1 MAIIHFVKKFILKFI
16 CFCCDCV
23 LVLATI
29 LFAIP
34 HCLIEVQWGKAVG
47 TNISV
52 VNFPIAFA
60 STPYVGYLTRTASGN
75 SGDNTVIV
83 RNITKTQ
90 LYGEFAYGG
99 SDKGVYWL
107 VIGK

>member
-1 MAIIHFVKKFILKFI
+1 MLQGMNILYENNS
-16 CFCCDCV
+16 
-23 LVLATI
+23 LVHYYFPI
-29 LFAIP
+29 
-34 HCLIEVQWGKAVG
+34 VQWGKAVG

-52 VNFPIAFA
+52 VNFPIAFT

-75 SGDNTVIV
+75 SGNNTVIV
-83 RNITKTQ
+83 RNITTSQ

-99 SDKGVYWL
+99 ADKGVYWL

>member
-1 MAIIHFVKKFILKFI
+1 MLKLNTNNTLKLI
-16 CFCCDCV
+16 GK
-23 LVLATI
+23 
-29 LFAIP
+29 LFSFPKSELP
-34 HCLIEVQWGKAVG
+34 HCYFEQWGKAVG

-52 VNFPIAFA
+52 VNFPIAFT

-75 SGDNTVIV
+75 SGNNTVIV
-83 RNITKTQ
+83 RNITTTQ

-99 SDKGVYWL
+99 ADKGVYWL

>member
-1 MAIIHFVKKFILKFI
+1 MCYLLEHN
-16 CFCCDCV
+16 
-23 LVLATI
+23 
-29 LFAIP
+29 IP
-34 HCLIEVQWGKAVG
+34 IVQWGKAVG
-47 TNISV
+47 TNVSV
-52 VNFPIAFA
+52 VNFPITFT

-75 SGDNTVIV
+75 SGNNTVIV
-83 RNITKTQ
+83 RNITTTQ

>member
-1 MAIIHFVKKFILKFI
+1 MAIK
-16 CFCCDCV
+16 
-23 LVLATI
+23 
-29 LFAIP
+29 
-34 HCLIEVQWGKAVG
+34 QWGKAVG

-52 VNFPIAFA
+52 VNFPIAFT
-60 STPYVGYLTRTASGN
+60 STPYVGYLTRIASGN

-83 RNITKTQ
+83 RNITTTQ

-99 SDKGVYWL
+99 ADKGVYWL

>member
-1 MAIIHFVKKFILKFI
+1 
-16 CFCCDCV
+16 
-23 LVLATI
+23 
-29 LFAIP
+29 
-34 HCLIEVQWGKAVG
+34 
-47 TNISV
+47 
-52 VNFPIAFA
+52 
-60 STPYVGYLTRTASGN
+60 VGYLTRTASGN
-75 SGDNTVIV
+75 SGNNTVIV

>member
-1 MAIIHFVKKFILKFI
+1 MVCNRKVA
-16 CFCCDCV
+16 
-23 LVLATI
+23 
-29 LFAIP
+29 
-34 HCLIEVQWGKAVG
+34 EQWGKAVG
-47 TNISV
+47 TNVSV
-52 VNFPIAFA
+52 VNFPITFT

-75 SGDNTVIV
+75 SGNNTVIV
-83 RNITKTQ
+83 RNITTTQ

>member
-1 MAIIHFVKKFILKFI
+1 MFPISNTFYSSPLYF
-16 CFCCDCV
+16 
-23 LVLATI
+23 
-29 LFAIP
+29 
-34 HCLIEVQWGKAVG
+34 EQWGKAVG
-47 TNISV
+47 TNVSV
-52 VNFPIAFA
+52 VNFPITFT

-75 SGDNTVIV
+75 SGNNTVIV
-83 RNITKTQ
+83 RNITTTQ

>member
-1 MAIIHFVKKFILKFI
+1 MFLCHH
-16 CFCCDCV
+16 
-23 LVLATI
+23 
-29 LFAIP
+29 IP
-34 HCLIEVQWGKAVG
+34 IVRLCEQWGKAVG

-52 VNFPIAFA
+52 VNFPIAFT

-75 SGDNTVIV
+75 SGNNTVIV
-83 RNITKTQ
+83 RNITTTQ

-99 SDKGVYWL
+99 ADKGVYWL